1 MKALMIL
8 AALLLL
14 AWAGAWVMVP
24 GSTAGGSLDPE
35 ARGAAGSPTFVVFVE
50 KPRMSRPIFGLL
62 PESLFGTEL
71 RFDHATPD
79 AEVGRVAPDRL
90 ELRAGDWDL
99 LIETDDDGQLTA
111 GTRLVFPIELGGN
124 DLVLRGLPAEQP
136 VGHLRA
142 EPREG
147 SDALDGDFLVE
158 LATCVHDD
166 TGKAID
172 WPPAPLT
179 VHGSFQGIPLGLSS
193 GQPLGQR
200 PSQPAGQPQLD
211 R

>member
-1 MKALMIL
+1 MIL
-8 AALLLL
+8 VVLVLL
-14 AWAGAWVMVP
+14 AWAAAWLAVP
-24 GSTAGGSLDPE
+24 GPTVGGSLDPE
-35 ARGAAGSPTFVVFVE
+35 TPGATGGPTFVVFVE

-79 AEVGRVAPDRL
+79 AEVGHVAPDRL

-99 LIETDDDGQLTA
+99 LIETDGEGQLTA
-111 GTRLVFPIELGGN
+111 GTRLVFPIELGGR

-136 VGHLRA
+136 VGHLRT

-158 LATCVHDD
+158 FGTCVYDD

-179 VHGSFQGIPLGLSS
+179 VHGSFQGLPLGLPS
-193 GQPLGQR
+193 GQPLGEP
-200 PSQPAGQPQLD
+200 PSQPAEQPTGD